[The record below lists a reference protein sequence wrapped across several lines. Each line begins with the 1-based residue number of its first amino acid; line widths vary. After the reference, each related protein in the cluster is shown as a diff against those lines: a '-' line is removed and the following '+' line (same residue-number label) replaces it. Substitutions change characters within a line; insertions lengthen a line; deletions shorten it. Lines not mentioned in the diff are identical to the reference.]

1 MQRRWL
7 ALSFVAWTGVA
18 AASGPGLLAEP
29 LPRIPTPEEG
39 ARLDALAFAET
50 FVNQVVRDQ
59 GYPAEAL
66 ALGLEGT
73 VRVTVVIGPDGRV
86 KAASVAA
93 SSGHPLLDGLK
104 RGEHAYFVHSY
115 ALVGHDA
122 DDVIATTDYGGPV
135 VAMVARGNIA
145 GTQFH
150 VEKSQHVGL
159 TILANFLGWEP

>member
-93 SSGHPLLDGLK
+93 SSGHPLLDAEAVRKVRDAESLPVPPALL
-104 RGEHAYFVHSY
+104 RGREFS
-115 ALVGHDA
+115 LVLP
-122 DDVIATTDYGGPV
+122 ISF
-135 VAMVARGNIA
+135 R
-145 GTQFH
+145 
-150 VEKSQHVGL
+150 
-159 TILANFLGWEP
+159 LGE

>member
-18 AASGPGLLAEP
+18 AASAPGLIAEP

-66 ALGLEGT
+66 ALGLEGA

-93 SSGHPLLDGLK
+93 SSGHPLLDAEAVRKVRDAESLPVPPALL
-104 RGEHAYFVHSY
+104 RGREFS
-115 ALVGHDA
+115 LVLP
-122 DDVIATTDYGGPV
+122 ISF
-135 VAMVARGNIA
+135 R
-145 GTQFH
+145 
-150 VEKSQHVGL
+150 
-159 TILANFLGWEP
+159 LGE

>member
-18 AASGPGLLAEP
+18 AASAPGLIAEP

-86 KAASVAA
+86 KSASVAA
-93 SSGHPLLDGLK
+93 SSGHPLLDAEAVRKVRDAESLPVPPALL
-104 RGEHAYFVHSY
+104 RGREFS
-115 ALVGHDA
+115 LVLP
-122 DDVIATTDYGGPV
+122 ISF
-135 VAMVARGNIA
+135 R
-145 GTQFH
+145 
-150 VEKSQHVGL
+150 
-159 TILANFLGWEP
+159 LGE

>member
-29 LPRIPTPEEG
+29 LPRIPIPEEG

-93 SSGHPLLDGLK
+93 SSGHPLLDAEAVRKVRDAESLPVPPALL
-104 RGEHAYFVHSY
+104 RGREFS
-115 ALVGHDA
+115 LVLP
-122 DDVIATTDYGGPV
+122 ISF
-135 VAMVARGNIA
+135 R
-145 GTQFH
+145 
-150 VEKSQHVGL
+150 
-159 TILANFLGWEP
+159 LGE

>member
-18 AASGPGLLAEP
+18 AASAPGLLAEP

-86 KAASVAA
+86 KSASVAGVQRA
-93 SSGHPLLDGLK
+93 SAARCRSRPEGA
-104 RGEHAYFVHSY
+104 RCGESPGAARAAPRTGVQSR
-115 ALVGHDA
+115 AADLV
-122 DDVIATTDYGGPV
+122 P
-135 VAMVARGNIA
+135 ARGVI
-145 GTQFH
+145 GDRRIRG
-150 VEKSQHVGL
+150 VDGR
-159 TILANFLGWEP
+159 

>member
-18 AASGPGLLAEP
+18 AASAPGLIAEP

-93 SSGHPLLDGLK
+93 SSGHPLLDAEAVRKVRDAESLPVPPALL
-104 RGEHAYFVHSY
+104 RGREFS
-115 ALVGHDA
+115 LVLP
-122 DDVIATTDYGGPV
+122 ISF
-135 VAMVARGNIA
+135 R
-145 GTQFH
+145 
-150 VEKSQHVGL
+150 
-159 TILANFLGWEP
+159 LGE

>member
-50 FVNQVVRDQ
+50 FVSQVVRDQ

-93 SSGHPLLDGLK
+93 SSGHPLLDAEAVRKVRDAESLPVPPALL
-104 RGEHAYFVHSY
+104 RGREFS
-115 ALVGHDA
+115 LVLP
-122 DDVIATTDYGGPV
+122 ISF
-135 VAMVARGNIA
+135 R
-145 GTQFH
+145 
-150 VEKSQHVGL
+150 
-159 TILANFLGWEP
+159 LGE

>member
-18 AASGPGLLAEP
+18 AASGPGLIAEP

-93 SSGHPLLDGLK
+93 SSGHPLLDAEAVRKVRDAESLPVPPALL
-104 RGEHAYFVHSY
+104 RGREFS
-115 ALVGHDA
+115 LVLP
-122 DDVIATTDYGGPV
+122 ISF
-135 VAMVARGNIA
+135 R
-145 GTQFH
+145 
-150 VEKSQHVGL
+150 
-159 TILANFLGWEP
+159 LGE

>member
-7 ALSFVAWTGVA
+7 AVSFVAWTGVA

-93 SSGHPLLDGLK
+93 SSGHPLLDAEAVRKVRDAESLPVPPALL
-104 RGEHAYFVHSY
+104 RGREFS
-115 ALVGHDA
+115 LVLP
-122 DDVIATTDYGGPV
+122 ISF
-135 VAMVARGNIA
+135 R
-145 GTQFH
+145 
-150 VEKSQHVGL
+150 
-159 TILANFLGWEP
+159 LGE

>member
-50 FVNQVVRDQ
+50 FVNRIVRDQ

-66 ALGLEGT
+66 SLGLEGT

-86 KAASVAA
+86 KAASVAV
-93 SSGHPLLDGLK
+93 SSGHPLLDAEAVRKVRDAESLPVPPALL
-104 RGEHAYFVHSY
+104 RGREFS
-115 ALVGHDA
+115 LVLP
-122 DDVIATTDYGGPV
+122 ISF
-135 VAMVARGNIA
+135 R
-145 GTQFH
+145 
-150 VEKSQHVGL
+150 
-159 TILANFLGWEP
+159 LGE